1 MPVSHLLLAL
11 LVVIVWGV
19 NFIFVKLGLEEFSP
33 LLLCSVRFFLASI
46 PAIFFINLPAVSF
59 RLVAAYGL
67 VMFALQFAL
76 IFSGMH
82 AGMTAGMA
90 SILMQTQV
98 FFSMFFAAV
107 LLGERPN
114 ISQITGALVS
124 FSGIVLVGMHFD
136 QTISLTGFL
145 FILAGAASWGLGNL
159 ITKKLGSVNMLA
171 LVVWGSLVAAIPM
184 LFLSLV
190 IEGSDNIVYTWNHLS
205 MKGISSLFYIVYAST
220 WVGYGVW
227 NWLLGRYP
235 VSTIVPFSLLVP
247 VAGVVSSVLML
258 NEPFQLWKLT
268 AGILVISGLC
278 INLIGTRFFE
288 SKLQAEPA

>member
-1 MPVSHLLLAL
+1 MPASHLLLAL

-46 PAIFFINLPAVSF
+46 PAIFFIKLPAVPF
-59 RLVAAYGL
+59 RLIASYGL
-67 VMFALQFAL
+67 IMFALQFAL

-90 SILMQTQV
+90 AILMQTQV

-124 FSGIVLVGMHFD
+124 FSGIALVGMHFD
-136 QTISLTGFL
+136 QSISFAGFL

-159 ITKKLGSVNMLA
+159 ITKKLGKVNMLA
-171 LVVWGSLVAAIPM
+171 LVVWGSLVAAVPM
-184 LFLSLV
+184 LFLSLL
-190 IEGSDNIVYTWNHLS
+190 IEGPDQIVYTWNHLT
-205 MKGISSLFYIVYAST
+205 MKGTGSLLYIVYAST

-247 VAGVVSSVLML
+247 VAGVVSSVLIL
-258 NEPFQLWKLT
+258 NEPFQLWKLN

-278 INLIGTRFFE
+278 INLIGSRFFE
-288 SKLQAEPA
+288 SKLEAKPA

>member
-11 LVVIVWGV
+11 LVVVVWGI
-19 NFIFVKLGLEEFSP
+19 NFIFVKMGLEEFSP
-33 LLLCSVRFFLASI
+33 LLLCAVRFFLASI
-46 PAIFFINLPAVSF
+46 PAIFFIKRPAVPF
-59 RLVAAYGL
+59 RLVASYGL

-98 FFSMFFAAV
+98 FFSMFFAIV

-114 ISQITGALVS
+114 LSQISGALVS
-124 FSGIVLVGMHFD
+124 FAGIALVGMHFD
-136 QTISLTGFL
+136 QTISLAGFL
-145 FILAGAASWGLGNL
+145 FILAGAAAWGYGNL
-159 ITKKLGSVNMLA
+159 ITKKLAGVNMMA
-171 LVVWGSLVAAIPM
+171 LVVWGSFVAAFPM
-184 LFLSLV
+184 LILSLA
-190 IEGSDNIVYTWNHLS
+190 IEGPERIVYTWNHLTIT
-205 MKGISSLFYIVYAST
+205 GISSLLYIVYVST
-220 WVGYGVW
+220 CIGYGVW

-235 VSTIVPFSLLVP
+235 VSSIVPFSLLVP
-247 VAGVVSSVLML
+247 VVGVISSVLIL

-278 INLIGTRFFE
+278 INLIGTRIFTPR
-288 SKLQAEPA
+288 LQAEPA

>member
-11 LVVIVWGV
+11 LVVVVWGV
-19 NFIFVKLGLEEFSP
+19 NFIFVKMGLEEFSP
-33 LLLCSVRFFLASI
+33 LLLCAVRFFLASI
-46 PAIFFINLPAVSF
+46 PAIFFIKRPAVPF
-59 RLVAAYGL
+59 RLVASYGL

-98 FFSMFFAAV
+98 FFSMFFAIV
-107 LLGERPN
+107 LLSERPN
-114 ISQITGALVS
+114 ISQISGALVS
-124 FSGIVLVGMHFD
+124 FAGIALVGMHFD
-136 QTISLTGFL
+136 QTISLAGFL
-145 FILAGAASWGLGNL
+145 FILAGAAAWGYGNL
-159 ITKKLGSVNMLA
+159 ITKKLAGVNMMA
-171 LVVWGSLVAAIPM
+171 LVVWGSFVAAVPM
-184 LFLSLV
+184 LILSLA
-190 IEGSDNIVYTWNHLS
+190 IEGPERIFYTWNHLTIT
-205 MKGISSLFYIVYAST
+205 GISSLLYIVYVST
-220 WVGYGVW
+220 WIGYGVW

-247 VAGVVSSVLML
+247 VVGVISSVLIL

-278 INLIGTRFFE
+278 INLIGTRFFG
-288 SKLQAEPA
+288 SKLQVEPA